1 MITDKSGEVPRCEIC
16 DAELLQHNVL
26 GICAECKHVI
36 RDQRRGFTADEVS
49 NLDTARANFMAVF
62 GGHYRQQSIHTIYG
76 QTCRCGRFRARKD
89 TGKCEWCSGPRR
101 IPKKQRRQ

>member
-1 MITDKSGEVPRCEIC
+1 MASHCTGCA
-16 DAELLQHNVL
+16 AELDPHNL
-26 GICAECKHVI
+26 IRLCAECRHI
-36 RDQRRGFTADEVS
+36 ERDRRRGFTADEVP
-49 NLDTARANFMAVF
+49 LDQARANFMAVF
-62 GGHYRQQSIHTIYG
+62 GGRFRQQSIHTIYG